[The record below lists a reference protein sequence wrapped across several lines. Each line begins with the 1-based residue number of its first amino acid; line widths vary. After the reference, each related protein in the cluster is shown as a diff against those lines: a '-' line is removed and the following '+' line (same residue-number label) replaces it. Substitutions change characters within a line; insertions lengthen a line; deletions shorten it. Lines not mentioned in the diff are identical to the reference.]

1 MNTLLENPVPILL
14 VGVLVEA
21 VLGVI
26 LWCTGRGAV
35 FLAMI
40 GVLLV
45 VLAGVGLEWLIVT
58 DRERIETALAGA
70 AAALE
75 GNPTGDDRAGMLD
88 EYIAESARETRELVV
103 WALNRVEFTEVRITN
118 LEISVDRRTSPPTAK
133 VELNG
138 YTAFK
143 DRKGEFPYERR
154 LVELTMTLHRAERK
168 RWLITDDIIWHDDP
182 R

>member
-1 MNTLLENPVPILL
+1 MTTLLENPVPILV
-14 VGVLVEA
+14 VGALAEI

-26 LWCTGRGAV
+26 LWWTGRGV
-35 FLAMI
+35 YFLAMI

-45 VLAGVGLEWLIVT
+45 ALAGVGLEWLIMT
-58 DRERIETALAGA
+58 DRERIEAALNGA
-70 AAALE
+70 AAAME
-75 GNPTGDDRAGMLD
+75 TNPKGAERARMLD
-88 EYIAESARETRELVV
+88 EYIAQSARETRTLLT
-103 WALNRVEFTEVRITN
+103 WALNRVEFAEVRITN
-118 LEISVDRRTSPPTAK
+118 LEISTDRRTSPPTAK

-154 LVELTMTLHRAERK
+154 LVALTMTLHRAERK